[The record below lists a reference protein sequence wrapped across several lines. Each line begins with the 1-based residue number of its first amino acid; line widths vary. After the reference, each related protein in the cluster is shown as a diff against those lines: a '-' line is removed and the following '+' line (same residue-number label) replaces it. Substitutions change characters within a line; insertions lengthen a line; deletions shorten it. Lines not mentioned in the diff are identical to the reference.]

1 LTPKTAGAVLP
12 SGSFLCAHNCE
23 RLRKKESFMT
33 KVQSGV
39 LVLLALMCTVATV
52 NASTPPNVV
61 TVDCTQGQS
70 LNRAL
75 SKLDKHTPTTVLVNG
90 TCTESVQVIGFENL
104 TLKGLPGATL
114 VQPST
119 STNSPLFIGSSS
131 SLLVTGF
138 SVDATTTT
146 AIGIGHG
153 STDVRL
159 RDLNVT
165 GGPAITVFEN
175 SQVSIAYV
183 KAQSPG
189 YAILAIYDSSDV
201 HFEHSQLK
209 AMPGWVQGI
218 QLGAS
223 HITMYDV
230 TITNAQIGIAATAGS
245 IVDMWYYSSYYK
257 PGNSTDITITNP
269 AGTNTY
275 GVQVDAG
282 GSLNV
287 GARLVIDKAG
297 QTWGGTSAGI
307 LLSNGSSM
315 YATTGNLSIT
325 RSYGQGVVAMNNS
338 HATISG
344 TIQGSGHGGL
354 VATNLS
360 SIDVATTSTLS
371 TIGGNSVDLFC
382 DLNSWIT
389 GTANIAGAPT
399 AQCTNLLPTETVPMP

>member
-1 LTPKTAGAVLP
+1 
-12 SGSFLCAHNCE
+12 
-23 RLRKKESFMT
+23 MT
-33 KVQSGV
+33 KVQRGI
-39 LVLLALMCTVATV
+39 LFLLAIVCAVATA
-52 NASTPPNVV
+52 NASTPSNVV
-61 TVDCTQGQS
+61 NVDCNQGQS
-70 LNRAL
+70 LSRAL
-75 SKLDKHTPTTVLVNG
+75 AKLDKHTPTTVVVNG
-90 TCTESVQVIGFENL
+90 ACAESVQVVGFENL
-104 TLKGLPGATL
+104 TLKGLPGASL

-119 STNSPLFIGSSS
+119 SDSSPLGNPLLIESSS
-131 SLLVTGF
+131 SVLVTGF
-138 SVDATTTT
+138 SVNATTTT

-153 STDVRL
+153 STDIRL
-159 RDLNVT
+159 RNLNVT
-165 GGPAITVFEN
+165 GGGPGIVVFEN

-189 YAILAIYDSSDV
+189 YAILAIYDSFDV

-218 QLGAS
+218 RLGAS

-230 TITNAQIGIAATAGS
+230 TITNAQIGIAATTGS
-245 IVDMWYYSSYYK
+245 IVDMWYYSSYYQ
-257 PGNSTDITITNP
+257 PGNSTDITISNP

-297 QTWGGTSAGI
+297 QPWGGTSAGI

-344 TIQGSGHGGL
+344 TVQGSGHGGL

-360 SIDVATTSTLS
+360 SIDVATASTLS
-371 TIGGNSVDLFC
+371 TVGGNGVDLFC
-382 DLNSWIT
+382 DANSWVT
-389 GTANIAGAPT
+389 GTANIAGVPI
-399 AQCTNLLPTETVPMP
+399 AQCTNLLPTETAALP

>member
-1 LTPKTAGAVLP
+1 
-12 SGSFLCAHNCE
+12 
-23 RLRKKESFMT
+23 MT
-33 KVQSGV
+33 KVQRGI
-39 LVLLALMCTVATV
+39 LVLSALVSAVATANATTPSSV
-52 NASTPPNVV
+52 N
-61 TVDCTQGQS
+61 VDCNQGQS
-70 LNRAL
+70 LSRAL
-75 SKLDKHTPTTVLVNG
+75 AKLDKHTPTTVVVNG
-90 TCTESVQVIGFENL
+90 TCTESVQVVGFENL

-114 VQPST
+114 LQPST
-119 STNSPLFIGSSS
+119 SDSSPLGNPLLIESSS
-131 SLLVTGF
+131 SVLVTGF
-138 SVDATTTT
+138 SVAATTAT

-153 STDVRL
+153 STDIRL

-165 GGPAITVFEN
+165 GGGPGIIVFEN

-189 YAILAIYDSSDV
+189 WAILGIYDSSDV

-230 TITNAQIGIAATAGS
+230 TITNAPVGIAAQTGS
-245 IVDMWYYSSYYK
+245 IVDMWYYSTYYK

-269 AGTNTY
+269 AGTNTN

-287 GARLVIDKAG
+287 GGARLVIDKAG
-297 QTWGGTSAGI
+297 QPWGGTSAGI

-344 TIQGSGHGGL
+344 TVQGSGHGGL

-371 TIGGNSVDLFC
+371 TVGANSVDLFC
-382 DLNSWIT
+382 DANSWIT

-399 AQCTNLLPTETVPMP
+399 AQCTNLLPTETAPLP

>member
-1 LTPKTAGAVLP
+1 
-12 SGSFLCAHNCE
+12 
-23 RLRKKESFMT
+23 MT
-33 KVQSGV
+33 KVQRGILVLSV
-39 LVLLALMCTVATV
+39 LVCAVATA
-52 NASTPPNVV
+52 NASTPSSVN
-61 TVDCTQGQS
+61 VDCNLGQS
-70 LNRAL
+70 LSRAL
-75 SKLDKHTPTTVLVNG
+75 AKLDKHTPTTVVVNG
-90 TCTESVQVIGFENL
+90 TCTESVQVVGFQNL

-119 STNSPLFIGSSS
+119 SDSSPLGNPLLIESSS
-131 SLLVTGF
+131 SVLVTGF
-138 SVDATTTT
+138 SVAATTTT

-153 STDVRL
+153 STDIRL

-165 GGPAITVFEN
+165 GGGAGIIVFEN

-183 KAQSPG
+183 KAQSPSWT
-189 YAILAIYDSSDV
+189 ILGIYDSSDV

-245 IVDMWYYSSYYK
+245 IVDMWYYGTYYK

-269 AGTNTY
+269 TGTNTY

-297 QTWGGTSAGI
+297 QPGGGTTAGI

-344 TIQGSGHGGL
+344 SVQGSAHGGL

-360 SIDVATTSTLS
+360 SIDVATNSTLS

-382 DLNSWIT
+382 DSSSWIT
-389 GTANIAGAPT
+389 GTANIAGTPNT
-399 AQCTNLLPTETVPMP
+399 QCANLLTTETPALP

>member
-1 LTPKTAGAVLP
+1 
-12 SGSFLCAHNCE
+12 
-23 RLRKKESFMT
+23 MT
-33 KVQSGV
+33 KVQRGI
-39 LVLLALMCTVATV
+39 LVLLALVCAVAIA
-52 NASTPPNVV
+52 NASTASNVV
-61 TVDCTQGQS
+61 NVDCNLGQS
-70 LNRAL
+70 LSRAL
-75 SKLDKHTPTTVLVNG
+75 AKLDKHTPTTVVVNG
-90 TCTESVQVIGFENL
+90 TCTESVQVVGFENL

-119 STNSPLFIGSSS
+119 SDSSPLGNPLLIESSS
-131 SLLVTGF
+131 SVLVTGF
-138 SVDATTTT
+138 SVAATTTT

-153 STDVRL
+153 STDIRL

-165 GGPAITVFEN
+165 GGGPGIIVFEN

-183 KAQSPG
+183 KALSPG
-189 YAILAIYDSSDV
+189 WAILGIYDSSDV

-230 TITNAQIGIAATAGS
+230 TITNAPVGIAAQTGS
-245 IVDMWYYSSYYK
+245 IVDMWYYGTYYK

-297 QTWGGTSAGI
+297 QPWGGTSAGI

-338 HATISG
+338 HATVSG

-360 SIDVATTSTLS
+360 SIDVATNSTLS

-382 DLNSWIT
+382 DANSWIT
-389 GTANIAGAPT
+389 GTANIAGTPT
-399 AQCTNLLPTETVPMP
+399 AQCTNLLPTETAPLP